1 MGLLQSSEKS
11 KKLLING
18 KTGKLIFNNIH
29 SNIPNKIKIK
39 KHIEKYANLNFNYV
53 KLNVTSL
60 KKVNGN
66 LICMVKMK
74 VKKGSNVTE
83 EEYKKY
89 LNDDVNGPFE
99 DNWDNS
105 PLNDDN
111 FKTPTL
117 IYNK

>member
-1 MGLLQSSEKS
+1 
-11 KKLLING
+11 
-18 KTGKLIFNNIH
+18 
-29 SNIPNKIKIK
+29 
-39 KHIEKYANLNFNYV
+39 
-53 KLNVTSL
+53 
-60 KKVNGN
+60 
-66 LICMVKMK
+66 MK

-99 DNWDNS
+99 YNWDNS

-111 FKTPTL
+111 FKTPVL